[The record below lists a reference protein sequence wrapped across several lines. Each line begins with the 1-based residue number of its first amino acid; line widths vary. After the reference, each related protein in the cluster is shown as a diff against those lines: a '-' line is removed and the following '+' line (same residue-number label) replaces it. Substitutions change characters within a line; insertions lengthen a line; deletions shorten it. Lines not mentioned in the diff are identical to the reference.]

1 MFCAFNNQEVV
12 YIQIIKR
19 PLLTSV
25 YLSKE
30 THQPL
35 SEISL
40 FTFLS
45 NPLNTSNA
53 MEKRFRENKLR
64 TVNQIDKSLQNV
76 ISEARMTV

>member
-40 FTFLS
+40 FIFLS
-45 NPLNTSNA
+45 NPLNASNA

-76 ISEARMTV
+76 ISEARMMV

>member
-1 MFCAFNNQEVV
+1 M

-25 YLSKE
+25 YFSKE
-30 THQPL
+30 TYQLL
-35 SEISL
+35 SEIFL

-53 MEKRFRENKLR
+53 MEKRFLENKLR

-76 ISEARMTV
+76 ISEARMTVWNYIL